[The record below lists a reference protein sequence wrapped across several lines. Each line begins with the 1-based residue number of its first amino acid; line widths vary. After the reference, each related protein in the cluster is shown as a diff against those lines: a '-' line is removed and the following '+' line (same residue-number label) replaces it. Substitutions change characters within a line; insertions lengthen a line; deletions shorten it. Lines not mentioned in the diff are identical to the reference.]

1 MLSDLGGGVGAAAS
15 ALEIDSTPNA
25 VFDLYF
31 FGNNEAG
38 LFGTS
43 TGVPSLR
50 IGFFLDDASTVGGVM
65 TKSMAGYAVSQTV
78 TTRFEPEYGTKANRY
93 SVAEWAWPSIARFR

>member
-1 MLSDLGGGVGAAAS
+1 MDENIQKASELWNLWLTCCAKHALSRGMNRYLSSIVRHVVVLGGCVGAAAS
-15 ALEIDSTPNA
+15 ALEIDSTSNA

-43 TGVPSLR
+43 TGVPS
-50 IGFFLDDASTVGGVM
+50 
-65 TKSMAGYAVSQTV
+65 
-78 TTRFEPEYGTKANRY
+78 
-93 SVAEWAWPSIARFR
+93 

>member
-1 MLSDLGGGVGAAAS
+1 MNRYLSSIVRHVVVLGGCVGAAAS
-15 ALEIDSTPNA
+15 ALEIDSTSNA

-43 TGVPSLR
+43 TGVPS
-50 IGFFLDDASTVGGVM
+50 
-65 TKSMAGYAVSQTV
+65 
-78 TTRFEPEYGTKANRY
+78 
-93 SVAEWAWPSIARFR
+93 